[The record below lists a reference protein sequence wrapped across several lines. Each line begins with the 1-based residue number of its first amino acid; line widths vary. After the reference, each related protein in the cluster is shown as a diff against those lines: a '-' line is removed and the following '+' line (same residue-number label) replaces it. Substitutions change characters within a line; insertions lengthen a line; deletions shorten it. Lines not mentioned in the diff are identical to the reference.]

1 MNEGEKEQIEVHR
14 ERETTCSGMITPPSA
29 ARLEH
34 GSQSSQQR
42 AWVPNTQS
50 PTDLPQGRGLCHQAQ
65 GPWPPSRSQWP
76 SHANSL
82 AHTTPQ
88 KNGSV
93 HYSVSQCQMSLQPQ
107 LQAVKAWTSYDGPT
121 QMFIRSP
128 KHLMDWSQ
136 PYSSLRID
144 PGWGLG
150 LKAV

>member
-1 MNEGEKEQIEVHR
+1 MQR
-14 ERETTCSGMITPPSA
+14 ERETTCSGMITHPSA

-50 PTDLPQGRGLCHQAQ
+50 PTDLPQGKGLCHQAQ

-82 AHTTPQ
+82 THTTPQ

-107 LQAVKAWTSYDGPT
+107 LQAVRPGHHTMVPPRCSSDHLGRFLSIGLTGHNPT
-121 QMFIRSP
+121 APSELI
-128 KHLMDWSQ
+128 
-136 PYSSLRID
+136 
-144 PGWGLG
+144 
-150 LKAV
+150 